1 VSAVDGPVDGP
12 AVQGHVGADRVGRP
26 AGRVTGR
33 VALVTGAARGQGRN
47 HSVRLAREGADIIAL
62 DLCADIDA
70 IPYPMATLS
79 DLEETAR
86 LVAATGSRVVT
97 ARADVRDPDGL
108 AAAVAQGVHRLG
120 RLDVAV
126 ANAGVCTVQ
135 RWDEVTPDVWDA
147 VIGVNLSGAWNTC
160 VAAIPHLIDSDA
172 GSLIL
177 ISSVAGLKGQPFLAP
192 YVASKHG
199 LVGLMRMLAN
209 ELASRG
215 VRVNSV
221 HPTGVDTPMLVGL
234 SGLTER
240 IESDPGTGSVFLNSL
255 PVDVLTP
262 DDVSDAVLYL
272 ASGESRNVTGLA
284 LTVDAGATA
293 R

>member
-1 VSAVDGPVDGP
+1 MTAAGSLPP
-12 AVQGHVGADRVGRP
+12 RP
-26 AGRVTGR
+26 GRVSGQ

-47 HSVRLAREGADIIAL
+47 HALRLASEGADIIAV
-62 DLCADIDA
+62 DRCADIDG
-70 IPYPMATLS
+70 IPYPMATPEE
-79 DLEETAR
+79 LEETAQQ
-86 LVAATGSRVVT
+86 AAALGARVVT
-97 ARADVRDPDGL
+97 ARTDVREADELAEVVADG
-108 AAAVAQGVHRLG
+108 VRRLG
-120 RLDVAV
+120 RLDIAV

-135 RWDEVTPDVWDA
+135 RWDEVTPAVWDA
-147 VIGVNLSGAWNTC
+147 VIGINLSGAWNTC
-160 VAAIPHLIDSDA
+160 VAAIPHLLASGA

-199 LVGLMRMLAN
+199 LVGVMRMLAN
-209 ELASRG
+209 ELASGG
-215 VRVNSV
+215 VRVNSI

-240 IESDPGTGSVFLNSL
+240 IEGDPRTGSVFLNSL
-255 PVDVLTP
+255 AVEVLTP

-272 ASGESRNVTGLA
+272 ASAESRFVTGLA
-284 LTVDAGATA
+284 LTVDAGASA